1 MLRRRS
7 IAPKLWA
14 TSIGS
19 QGRNSKSN
27 LHSHSLFEYFAKHKL
42 EIIAVAAETGQPDF
56 VPAPVYFRM
65 LPLAQR
71 LAERSGPSTSLCCRT
86 LVRKRHKQNTI
97 IALIHKH
104 AQIQLKVD
112 RDRVRAYHHRS
123 RLQQAPYTYYVA
135 HLRTSTAGRT
145 IRIRRAYITHNRDCI
160 ARGIV
165 RYQRA
170 RLIIVI
176 E

>member
-1 MLRRRS
+1 
-7 IAPKLWA
+7 
-14 TSIGS
+14 
-19 QGRNSKSN
+19 
-27 LHSHSLFEYFAKHKL
+27 
-42 EIIAVAAETGQPDF
+42 
-56 VPAPVYFRM
+56 M

-170 RLIIVI
+170 RLIITLSTTRKSWFTGSNTTPVGNSNGETLSII
-176 E
+176 ESIATFSKSTLLADDAVSTAA